1 MIADYTD
8 LIAGVL
14 MGAIWT
20 SVLYA
25 IYIARFLP

>member
-1 MIADYTD
+1 VTEYTD
-8 LIAGVL
+8 LLAGIL